1 MPNPKRSRNPSQFV
15 FPYAGR
21 HLLIVPTTT
30 KTTCLLY
37 DKIPYT
43 SAGVQKFLHRLRPH
57 LNATLRSPKFI
68 KEWGSKQCLKHR
80 LQHPMCGS
88 CVPATQAIF
97 YAFDTVNLVP
107 HRALDGDDM
116 YHWWCKDKITGDVI
130 DATATQ
136 YTDNDLLPPYEGGA
150 SADWYGWGGNA
161 QIRSLRLLN
170 RVLCDSQM
178 YEVECD
184 DYTPPGVLPV

>member
-1 MPNPKRSRNPSQFV
+1 MNPDAFV

-21 HLLIVPTTT
+21 HLCIIPNDDSTH
-30 KTTCLLY
+30 CLLY
-37 DKIPYT
+37 DRVNYT
-43 SAGVQKFLHRLRPH
+43 PDAVRDFIELLRPH

-68 KEWGSKQCLKHR
+68 KEWGSNQRLK
-80 LQHPMCGS
+80 HPMCGA
-88 CVPATQAIF
+88 CVPATQAVF
-97 YAFDTVNLVP
+97 YAFDTDNLVP
-107 HRALDGDDM
+107 HRGVDDDGM
-116 YHWWCKDKITGDVI
+116 THWWCKDKITGDVI

-178 YEVECD
+178 YEVDGD